1 MHDFAQREAKNEGN
15 NLPCWR
21 EGWMDGKVQIS
32 GMQSPIKIV
41 TVAVVVDAKKLCK
54 TVWI

>member
-1 MHDFAQREAKNEGN
+1 
-15 NLPCWR
+15 
-21 EGWMDGKVQIS
+21 MDGKVQIS